1 MYASA
6 LKAYR
11 QSDLQSAPKTDILD
25 RLFDRLESDL
35 RAGQSAITAGDVSTR
50 ARALDHASRILTEL
64 IAALDTRA
72 APELCGNLEAL
83 YRYCLTCISRASLE
97 HKTAPLDQP
106 LQIVSTLRASF
117 AEAAAAGR

>member
-1 MYASA
+1 MSSSA

-11 QSDLQSAPKTDILD
+11 RNDLQTAPKTDILD
-25 RLFDRLESDL
+25 RLFVRLEADL
-35 RAGQSAITAGDVSTR
+35 RAGQSAITAGDIAGR

-83 YRYCLTCISRASLE
+83 YRYCQSSIGRASVERKAVL
-97 HKTAPLDQP
+97 LDQS
-106 LQIVSTLRASF
+106 LKIVTTLRVSF
-117 AEAAAAGR
+117 AEAAAIRA